1 MKDKKITKY
10 LIFSLAGLI
19 GLLIITRGITFAKY
33 VSNSVLN
40 YYLTS
45 KGFYFT
51 SEELDT
57 IEKKNIDTSWDG
69 ESVKFTLTNSANNT
83 LATEYDIKYKITC
96 TIEEETENDTKQCYL
111 NGTTSNEIEA
121 TLSTNTGCSNKSN
134 DGVDVSTKN
143 ETQCIEDG
151 YTWESVPSFAEI
163 SFEVVDTS
171 GKEVSTATVLI
182 KAQAIAPYKKELTAK
197 YILNKDTSNLGA
209 LTVNYEEKNTYENVT
224 VINSYNEDKCVK
236 LSWDASKIV
245 VNLEDELQYNTDDNN
260 YINEI
265 IFTLEKKNSKS
276 FVFYKVNSKEEL
288 TSEDFI
294 LLESNE
300 CKDILQ

>member
-163 SFEVVDTS
+163 SFEVVDTF